1 MAAEKFPHHEKS
13 RCMSISPFFLNLRS
27 AYRSEMDDL
36 TFDSDGRDVL
46 RQRLAA
52 KRKEISFLVQMM
64 ELSPEMV
71 AVIFHQG
78 FQFKEPAVMD
88 HLLSHEADEMPEWR
102 SLAEGIELASWT
114 RELVEAILKAPAGE
128 WFLAVAAGLH
138 YMAGKPDA
146 AFAGLGGDDA
156 RDEDSDDADDGD
168 TDELDDFNDH
178 ESDEVR
184 GDARDREAAG
194 ASWLEGQG
202 FDHKD

>member
-1 MAAEKFPHHEKS
+1 
-13 RCMSISPFFLNLRS
+13 MSISPFFLNLRS
-27 AYRSEMDDL
+27 AYRSEIDDL

-46 RQRLAA
+46 RQRLAE

-78 FQFKEPAVMD
+78 FVFRQPAVMD
-88 HLLSHEADEMPEWR
+88 HLLSHEADEFPAWSEV
-102 SLAEGIELASWT
+102 SDGIELAPWARDLAQT
-114 RELVEAILKAPAGE
+114 VLKAPAGE
-128 WFLAVAAGLH
+128 WFLTLAAGLH

-146 AFAGLGGDDA
+146 AYAGRGGDDA
-156 RDEDSDDADDGD
+156 RDEDSDDGDDEH
-168 TDELDDFNDH
+168 TDDPDDFNDH

-184 GDARDREAAG
+184 GDARDREEAG

-202 FDHKD
+202 FDRKD

>member
-1 MAAEKFPHHEKS
+1 
-13 RCMSISPFFLNLRS
+13 MSISPFFLNLRS
-27 AYRSEMDDL
+27 AYRSEIDDL

-78 FQFKEPAVMD
+78 FVFRQPAVMD
-88 HLLSHEADEMPEWR
+88 HLLSHEADEFPAWSEV
-102 SLAEGIELASWT
+102 SDGIELAPWAQEMAQT
-114 RELVEAILKAPAGE
+114 VLKAPAGE
-128 WFLAVAAGLH
+128 WFLTLAAGLH

-146 AFAGLGGDDA
+146 AYAGRGDDDA
-156 RDEDSDDADDGD
+156 RDEDSDDGDDD
-168 TDELDDFNDH
+168 HTDDQDDFNDH

-184 GDARDREAAG
+184 GDARDREEAG

-202 FDHKD
+202 FDRKD

>member
-1 MAAEKFPHHEKS
+1 
-13 RCMSISPFFLNLRS
+13 MSISPFFLNLRS
-27 AYRSEMDDL
+27 AYRSEIDDL

-52 KRKEISFLVQMM
+52 KRREISFLVQMM

-78 FQFKEPAVMD
+78 FVFRQPAVMD
-88 HLLSHEADEMPEWR
+88 HLLSHEADEFPAWSEV
-102 SLAEGIELASWT
+102 SDGIELAPWARDLAQT
-114 RELVEAILKAPAGE
+114 VLKAPAGE
-128 WFLAVAAGLH
+128 WFLTLAAGLH

-146 AFAGLGGDDA
+146 AYAGRGGDDA
-156 RDEDSDDADDGD
+156 RDEDSDDGDDEH
-168 TDELDDFNDH
+168 TDDPDDFNDH

-184 GDARDREAAG
+184 GDARDREEAG

-202 FDHKD
+202 FDRKD

>member
-1 MAAEKFPHHEKS
+1 
-13 RCMSISPFFLNLRS
+13 MSISPFFLNLRS
-27 AYRSEMDDL
+27 AYRSEIDDL

-78 FQFKEPAVMD
+78 FVFRQPAVMD
-88 HLLSHEADEMPEWR
+88 HLLSHEADEFPAWSEV
-102 SLAEGIELASWT
+102 SDGIELAPWAQ
-114 RELVEAILKAPAGE
+114 ELAQTVLKAPAGE
-128 WFLAVAAGLH
+128 WFLTLAAGLH

-146 AFAGLGGDDA
+146 AYAGRGGDDA
-156 RDEDSDDADDGD
+156 RDEDSDDGDDEH
-168 TDELDDFNDH
+168 TDDPDDFNDH

-184 GDARDREAAG
+184 GDARDREEAG

-202 FDHKD
+202 FDRKD

>member
-1 MAAEKFPHHEKS
+1 
-13 RCMSISPFFLNLRS
+13 MSISPFFLNLRS

-52 KRKEISFLVQMM
+52 KRKEIGFLVQMM

-78 FQFKEPAVMD
+78 FSFRQPAMMD
-88 HLLSHEADEMPEWR
+88 HLLSHEADEFPAWSEV
-102 SLAEGIELASWT
+102 SDGIEMAPWAQDLART
-114 RELVEAILKAPAGE
+114 VLKAPAGE
-128 WFLAVAAGLH
+128 WFLTLAAGLH

-146 AFAGLGGDDA
+146 AFAGQGGDDA
-156 RDEDSDDADDGD
+156 REEDGD
-168 TDELDDFNDH
+168 DRDDDDHADGQDDFNDH

-184 GDARDREAAG
+184 GDARDREEAG

-202 FDHKD
+202 FDRKD

>member
-1 MAAEKFPHHEKS
+1 
-13 RCMSISPFFLNLRS
+13 MSISPFFLNLRS
-27 AYRSEMDDL
+27 AYRSEIDDL

-78 FQFKEPAVMD
+78 FVFRQPAVMD
-88 HLLSHEADEMPEWR
+88 HLLSHEADEFPAWSEV
-102 SLAEGIELASWT
+102 SDGIELAPWAQDLAQT
-114 RELVEAILKAPAGE
+114 VLKAPAGE
-128 WFLAVAAGLH
+128 WFLTLAAGLH

-146 AFAGLGGDDA
+146 ALAGQGRDDA
-156 RDEDSDDADDGD
+156 RDNDRDDSEDDHTDDH
-168 TDELDDFNDH
+168 DDFNDH

-184 GDARDREAAG
+184 GDARDRKEAG
-194 ASWLEGQG
+194 ADWMVGQG
-202 FDHKD
+202 FDRKD